1 MKDSIIVSVSE
12 LRAAVQDARR
22 TGKNYVR
29 LSILDGV
36 PAEEIPASV
45 TLSVFDPSDDP
56 VIVTDVA
63 DVYAVEDES
72 DLSSIVASANHT
84 NLVWI

>member
-22 TGKNYVR
+22 TGKNYVQ
-29 LSILDGV
+29 LSILDGD
-36 PAEEIPASV
+36 PSDGMPASV

-56 VIVTDVA
+56 VVVTDVA
-63 DVYAVEDES
+63 DVEAVENES
-72 DLSSIVASANHT
+72 DLSPIVASAIRT
-84 NLVWI
+84 NLI